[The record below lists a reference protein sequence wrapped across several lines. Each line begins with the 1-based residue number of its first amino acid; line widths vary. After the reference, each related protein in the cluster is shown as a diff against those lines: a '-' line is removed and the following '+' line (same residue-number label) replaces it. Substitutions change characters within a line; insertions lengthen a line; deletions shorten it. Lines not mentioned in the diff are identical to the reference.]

1 MKQGVESQRGAFA
14 SVTTLFFAWGF
25 ITASVDPLIAALK
38 AIFSLSYREVS
49 LTQFA
54 FFIAYGVVSLPA
66 AALVRRAGS
75 PNAIVAALLVMIAGC
90 LVVALATHLQTYALV
105 LAALFIIAAGITI
118 LQVAANPLA
127 AELGP
132 PAGAHFRLTFS
143 QAFNSLG
150 TTIAPYLV
158 SSLLLAGGIFAAV
171 EGAAPTAAARTESL
185 QHIGLAFLI
194 IAGLIALLS
203 LFIWRQHRRL
213 EAAAPPLSAAQDSA
227 ITRALGSRWALLGAG
242 AIFLY
247 VGAEV
252 SIGSY
257 LTNFLHQEDVFAVP
271 LQQAGRLVSI
281 YWGAAMLGRFI
292 GSALLRRLN
301 AGRLLAIVAAC
312 AALLCLTVWLTPG
325 AGAGVAALSVGLMNA
340 IMFPVI
346 FTLTLERSSA
356 SDAATSGLLCMAIVG
371 GAFLPAVA
379 ARIADELSLRDAY
392 IVPLLAYLCI
402 SVFGFAASRVVPA
415 ARERAARLAH

>member
-1 MKQGVESQRGAFA
+1 MKHGVESQRGAFA

-38 AIFSLSYREVS
+38 AIFSLSYREVG

-105 LAALFIIAAGITI
+105 LAALFIIAGGITV

-171 EGAAPTAAARTESL
+171 EGAPTAAARTESL
-185 QHIGLAFLI
+185 QHIGLAFLL

-203 LFIWRQHRRL
+203 LFIWRQRRRL

-227 ITRALGSRWALLGAG
+227 ITRALGSRWAVLGAG

-257 LTNFLHQEDVFAVP
+257 LTNFLHQQDVFAVP

-301 AGRLLAIVAAC
+301 AGRLLGIVAAC

-356 SDAATSGLLCMAIVG
+356 SDAATSGLLVMAIVG
-371 GAFLPAVA
+371 GAFLPSLAG
-379 ARIADELSLRDAY
+379 RIADELSLRDAY
-392 IVPLLAYLCI
+392 TVPLLAYLCI

-415 ARERAARLAH
+415 AREGAAPLAP